1 MIRLTR
7 IWKLYVFYTVVL
19 IAGVTLVGFIVERQ
33 IGSRLEMHLKD
44 DALTLAKVIKKA
56 LPDTDLIP
64 RSWIDC
70 ARIYQN
76 IAGIRLTLI
85 GKDGKV
91 MGESERKSLE
101 LEKHMDRPEVKEALH
116 GRVGTS
122 IRVSETLKLE
132 MLYVALP
139 VDERGRILRV
149 GVPMTVLRRFENE
162 LMAFFSIGLY
172 LMPVLVIIT
181 AFLFA
186 RYRIRETVNFPDLMA
201 ISSCR
206 WSDTRPDRT
215 QKEWLLRLC

>member
-1 MIRLTR
+1 MIRLDR

-33 IGSRLEMHLKD
+33 IGSRLEMHLKE
-44 DALTLAKVIKKA
+44 DAMTLAKVIQKA
-56 LPDTDLIP
+56 LPTTDDPSVL
-64 RSWIDC
+64 DEFC
-70 ARIYQN
+70 RIYQN
-76 IAGIRLTLI
+76 MAGMRLTLI

-116 GRVGTS
+116 GRVGAS

-149 GVPMTVLRRFENE
+149 SVPMTVLRRFENE
-162 LMAFFSIGLY
+162 LMAFFSVGLY

-186 RYRIRETVNFPDLMA
+186 KYRIREKSTSP
-201 ISSCR
+201 
-206 WSDTRPDRT
+206 T
-215 QKEWLLRLC
+215 

>member
-33 IGSRLEMHLKD
+33 VSIKLEAHLTD
-44 DALTLAKVIKKA
+44 DGLTLAKVIQKA
-56 LPDTDLIP
+56 LPDTDDPSVL
-64 RSWIDC
+64 DEFC
-70 ARIYQN
+70 RIYQN
-76 IAGIRLTLI
+76 MAGMRLTLI

-101 LEKHMDRPEVKEALH
+101 LEKHMDRPEVQEAIH
-116 GRVGTS
+116 GKVGTS
-122 IRVSETLKLE
+122 IRESETLKLE

-139 VDERGRILRV
+139 VDGRGRILRV

-172 LMPVLVIIT
+172 LMPVLVIIA

-186 RYRIRETVNFPDLMA
+186 RYKIRERSTPQ
-201 ISSCR
+201 
-206 WSDTRPDRT
+206 T
-215 QKEWLLRLC
+215 

>member
-1 MIRLTR
+1 MIRLDR

-33 IGSRLEMHLKD
+33 IGSRLEMHLKE
-44 DALTLAKVIKKA
+44 DALTLAKVIQKA
-56 LPDTDLIP
+56 LPATNDPSVLDEF
-64 RSWIDC
+64 C
-70 ARIYQN
+70 RIYQN
-76 IAGIRLTLI
+76 MAGMRLTLI

-91 MGESERKSLE
+91 MGESERKSTEVENHL
-101 LEKHMDRPEVKEALH
+101 DRPEVKEAVH
-116 GRVGTS
+116 GRVGAS
-122 IRVSETLKLE
+122 IRVSETLKVE

-149 GVPMTVLRRFENE
+149 GVPMAVLRRFENE

-186 RYRIRETVNFPDLMA
+186 KYRIREK
-201 ISSCR
+201 SS
-206 WSDTRPDRT
+206 
-215 QKEWLLRLC
+215 

>member
-1 MIRLTR
+1 MIRLDR

-33 IGSRLEMHLKD
+33 IGSRLEMHLKE
-44 DALTLAKVIKKA
+44 DAMTLAKVIKKA
-56 LPDTDLIP
+56 LPNTDLAAVLDP
-64 RSWIDC
+64 LCED
-70 ARIYQN
+70 YQN

-91 MGESERKSLE
+91 IGESERKSTEVENHL
-101 LEKHMDRPEVKEALH
+101 DRPEVKEALH
-116 GRVGTS
+116 GRVGTA
-122 IRVSETLKLE
+122 IRVSETLNVE

-186 RYRIRETVNFPDLMA
+186 KYRIREK
-201 ISSCR
+201 SS
-206 WSDTRPDRT
+206 SPT
-215 QKEWLLRLC
+215 

>member
-1 MIRLTR
+1 MIRLDR

-33 IGSRLEMHLKD
+33 IGSRLEMHLKE
-44 DALTLAKVIKKA
+44 DAMTLAKVIQKA
-56 LPDTDLIP
+56 LPTTDDPSVL
-64 RSWIDC
+64 DEFC
-70 ARIYQN
+70 RIYQHM
-76 IAGIRLTLI
+76 AGMRLTLI
-85 GKDGKV
+85 RKDGKV

-116 GRVGTS
+116 GRVGAS

-149 GVPMTVLRRFENE
+149 SVPMTVLRRFENE

-186 RYRIRETVNFPDLMA
+186 KYRIREKSTSP
-201 ISSCR
+201 
-206 WSDTRPDRT
+206 T
-215 QKEWLLRLC
+215 

>member
-1 MIRLTR
+1 MIRLDR

-33 IGSRLEMHLKD
+33 IGSRLEMHLKE
-44 DALTLAKVIKKA
+44 DAMTLAKVIQKA
-56 LPDTDLIP
+56 LPTTDDPSVL
-64 RSWIDC
+64 DEFC
-70 ARIYQN
+70 RIYQN
-76 IAGIRLTLI
+76 MAGMRLTLI

-116 GRVGTS
+116 GRVGAS

-149 GVPMTVLRRFENE
+149 SVPMTVLRRFENE

-186 RYRIRETVNFPDLMA
+186 KYRIREKSTSP
-201 ISSCR
+201 
-206 WSDTRPDRT
+206 T
-215 QKEWLLRLC
+215 

>member
-33 IGSRLEMHLKD
+33 VGIKLEEHLID
-44 DALTLAKVIKKA
+44 DGLTLAKVIQKA
-56 LPDTDLIP
+56 LPDTDDPSVLDEFC
-64 RSWIDC
+64 RL
-70 ARIYQN
+70 YQN
-76 IAGIRLTLI
+76 MAGMRLTLI

-101 LEKHMDRPEVKEALH
+101 LEKHMDRPEVQEAMH
-116 GRVGTS
+116 GKVGTS
-122 IRVSETLKLE
+122 IRVSGTLKLE
-132 MLYVALP
+132 MLYVGLP

-149 GVPMTVLRRFENE
+149 AVPMTVLRRFENE

-186 RYRIRETVNFPDLMA
+186 KYRIREKSPSQT
-201 ISSCR
+201 
-206 WSDTRPDRT
+206 
-215 QKEWLLRLC
+215 

>member
-1 MIRLTR
+1 MIRLDR

-33 IGSRLEMHLKD
+33 IGSRLEMHLKE
-44 DALTLAKVIKKA
+44 DAMTLAKVIKKA
-56 LPDTDLIP
+56 LPDTDLAAVLDP
-64 RSWIDC
+64 LCED
-70 ARIYQN
+70 YQN

-91 MGESERKSLE
+91 IGESERKSTEVENHL
-101 LEKHMDRPEVKEALH
+101 DRPEVKEAVH
-116 GRVGTS
+116 GRVGTA
-122 IRVSETLKLE
+122 IRVSETLKVE

-186 RYRIRETVNFPDLMA
+186 KYRIREK
-201 ISSCR
+201 SS
-206 WSDTRPDRT
+206 SPT
-215 QKEWLLRLC
+215 

>member
-7 IWKLYVFYTVVL
+7 IWKLYLFYTMVL
-19 IAGVTLVGFIVERQ
+19 IAVVTLVGFIVERQ
-33 IGSRLEMHLKD
+33 VGIKLEEHLTED
-44 DALTLAKVIKKA
+44 GLTLAKVIQKA
-56 LPDTDLIP
+56 LPDADDPSVL
-64 RSWIDC
+64 DEFC
-70 ARIYQN
+70 RIYQN
-76 IAGIRLTLI
+76 MAGMRLTLI

-101 LEKHMDRPEVKEALH
+101 LEKHMDRPEVKEAAL
-116 GRVGTS
+116 GRVGTA

-139 VDERGRILRV
+139 VDKRGRILRV
-149 GVPMTVLRRFENE
+149 GVPMTVLRKFENE

-186 RYRIRETVNFPDLMA
+186 KYRIRERSNPQ
-201 ISSCR
+201 I
-206 WSDTRPDRT
+206 
-215 QKEWLLRLC
+215 

>member
-1 MIRLTR
+1 MIRLDR

-33 IGSRLEMHLKD
+33 IGSRLEMHLKE
-44 DALTLAKVIKKA
+44 DAMTLAKVIKKA
-56 LPDTDLIP
+56 LPDTDLAAVLDP
-64 RSWIDC
+64 LCED
-70 ARIYQN
+70 YQN

-91 MGESERKSLE
+91 IGESERKSTEVENHL
-101 LEKHMDRPEVKEALH
+101 DRPEVKEAVH
-116 GRVGTS
+116 GRVGTA
-122 IRVSETLKLE
+122 IRVSETLKVE

-186 RYRIRETVNFPDLMA
+186 KYRIRET
-201 ISSCR
+201 SS
-206 WSDTRPDRT
+206 SPT
-215 QKEWLLRLC
+215 

>member
-1 MIRLTR
+1 MAKRASSLRRNLMIRLDR
-7 IWKLYVFYTVVL
+7 IWKLYVFYTAVF

-44 DALTLAKVIKKA
+44 DALTLAKVIGKA
-56 LPDTDLIP
+56 LPNTHLAAVLDPWCED
-64 RSWIDC
+64 
-70 ARIYQN
+70 YQN

-91 MGESERKSLE
+91 IGESERKSTEVENHL
-101 LEKHMDRPEVKEALH
+101 DRPEVKEAVH
-116 GRVGTS
+116 GRVGTA
-122 IRVSETLKLE
+122 IRVSETLKVE
-132 MLYVALP
+132 MLYVTLP
-139 VDERGRILRV
+139 VDERGRMLRV

-186 RYRIRETVNFPDLMA
+186 RYRIRERSNSKA
-201 ISSCR
+201 
-206 WSDTRPDRT
+206 
-215 QKEWLLRLC
+215 